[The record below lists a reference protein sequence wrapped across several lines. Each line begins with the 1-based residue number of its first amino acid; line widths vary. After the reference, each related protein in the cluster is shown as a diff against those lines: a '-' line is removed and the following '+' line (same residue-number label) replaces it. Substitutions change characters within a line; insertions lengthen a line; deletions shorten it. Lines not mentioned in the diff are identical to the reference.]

1 DLVKTD
7 SEYNKDIIIKNLF
20 KIASSDFYIDPKE
33 YVFIKDVAKKICF
46 NSYEVENYQ
55 KENKKDLEQKYIEK
69 KQSFLDSA
77 KEQVSKI
84 LYSISGSGELFEE
97 RLLEGKE
104 FVERVKKIAKRAY
117 NDLDLASEK
126 MQILNSALELNF
138 KKLDQASK
146 EFEASKRNDNEA
158 KNLMDFIKN
167 LNDNV
172 RKEIKDSIEKNIEVL
187 KKKQH
192 NIDFFTIAFLGRT
205 KAGKSTFHKVI
216 TGEQTD
222 DIGVGK
228 LRTTRYNRTF
238 NWENIRVVDTP
249 GIGAPGGKNDT
260 ETARSIIDEADL
272 VC

>member
-1 DLVKTD
+1 
-7 SEYNKDIIIKNLF
+7 
-20 KIASSDFYIDPKE
+20 
-33 YVFIKDVAKKICF
+33 
-46 NSYEVENYQ
+46 
-55 KENKKDLEQKYIEK
+55 
-69 KQSFLDSA
+69 
-77 KEQVSKI
+77 
-84 LYSISGSGELFEE
+84 
-97 RLLEGKE
+97 
-104 FVERVKKIAKRAY
+104 
-117 NDLDLASEK
+117 
-126 MQILNSALELNF
+126 
-138 KKLDQASK
+138 
-146 EFEASKRNDNEA
+146 

-272 VC
+272 VCYVVTNDAIQETEFNFLKELKEKNKPLFIILNCKENLEHPSKMKRFLENPLAWKEDSGNKSIKGHIERIKEMISKNYNPDLIEIIPVQLLAAKLSSESNDGSVQKALIKGSNISEYNRKIKQTIFRAGHLKKTQNIIDGCNYQTNLIYENSR